1 MHRLTGSAA
10 LAALLLA
17 APAFACEAQ
26 QEIDPCTGR
35 PYPTAVARPDS
46 TPAPPEVPVEPP
58 TREPEPTPK
67 PLPPPRDTTSVD
79 TAAADGFRAQLRL
92 GGLAR
97 GVRAGPAAS
106 LTVPTGL
113 GAAGG
118 EAFVGVGFQ
127 TRTRYTRSGDAGAVA
142 GVGFGDA
149 RTAALEVAVSSYST
163 FRSAPFATGGVS
175 ARVHRLF
182 GEETSAALGWE
193 NLATWGRSDAQS
205 SVYLAA
211 TRLLR
216 LREDPREPLSAA
228 ALTLGVG
235 NGRFRREADD
245 LAGRETANLFG
256 AAALRVLEP
265 VSLVADWTGQDL
277 AAGLSVTP
285 LLRVPLVVSAG
296 AVDLTGRAG
305 DGARFILSVGYG
317 IAVPW
322 RL

>member
-10 LAALLLA
+10 FAALLLA

-35 PYPTAVARPDS
+35 PYPTAVAPPDT
-46 TPAPPEVPVEPP
+46 TPAPPEVPVEPQ
-58 TREPEPTPK
+58 PEPTPK
-67 PLPPPRDTTSVD
+67 PLPPPRDTASVD
-79 TAAADGFRAQLRL
+79 TASADAFRARLRL
-92 GGLAR
+92 GRQAR

-113 GAAGG
+113 GASGG

-127 TRTRYTRSGDAGAVA
+127 ARTRYTRSGDAGAVA
-142 GVGFGDA
+142 GIGFGDA
-149 RTAALEVAVSSYST
+149 RKAALEVAVSSYST
-163 FRSAPFATGGVS
+163 FRSAPFTTGGVS

-182 GEETSAALGWE
+182 GEQTSAAVGWE
-193 NLATWGRSDAQS
+193 NLATWGRSDAQP

-216 LREDPREPLSAA
+216 LREEPRDRLSAA

-245 LAGRETANLFG
+245 LAGRQTVNVFG

-265 VSLVADWTGQDL
+265 VSLVADWSGQDL

-285 LLRVPLVVSAG
+285 LPRVPLVVSAG